1 MRRGVGWVLFVLGA
15 AACAA
20 APGRSTAPARLSPAR
35 TSADRP
41 RTALE
46 DTAAREP
53 VLADYALYFRARAAA
68 DTRPADA
75 VALARELVSSHPDSI
90 WVGRARLLEGEL
102 FRGSADL
109 GAARGAFDAASAA
122 LPSGSPWW
130 LRAML
135 ERAETAA
142 ALGDAEGALDVA
154 HEIRRVAPRGIAA
167 RRARRLTER
176 IHRAR
181 PDLVVDHVDE
191 AELRLRAGDARGA
204 RDESE
209 AALGAELSPALEA
222 RALWV
227 RAQAEHALGLSAA
240 ESTCVAL
247 ADRVPSEPLA
257 ARALV
262 AAAGWRWN
270 ADDDP
275 GALRL
280 FRDVLRRFPD
290 RPQAAEALYGM
301 GRIAQE
307 EGRYDEAR
315 KSYARIADEFPE
327 ADLAA
332 EARWRAAWMRYL
344 GGDMAAAERDYARV
358 AAQSRDA
365 PRVAAEYWRARA
377 LERLGREDEARSRFA
392 RLVDVH
398 PTSYYAELADERLG
412 RPPPA
417 GNPVAPPP
425 PPFPAELAGPHAERA
440 RVLSALGFRSFARRE
455 LDALSD
461 ADAPRPALVDGYR
474 AIGAIGAAL
483 RVAAGEHRAFSAPPT
498 ETLYP
503 LGYWEVVLPAAR
515 AEGVDPLLVVS
526 LIRQESLFD
535 PDAVSSA
542 GARGLMQLLPA
553 TARHIRAADGGPSP
567 TPAALHDVATNVQL
581 GVTLLARL
589 LDRYAGS
596 MVKALAA
603 YNGGEEAVAKWE
615 RRYAGRAP
623 DEFVELI
630 SYRETR
636 DYVKAVLRNL
646 RAYRQLYAAASPSTS
661 SAGSPPN
668 APFDM
673 TTTTSPGRALATR

>member
-1 MRRGVGWVLFVLGA
+1 MRRGVGWVVCLIGV

-20 APGRSTAPARLSPAR
+20 APGRSTAPAHPVRASP
-35 TSADRP
+35 DRSLTP
-41 RTALE
+41 LE
-46 DTAAREP
+46 DAAAREP
-53 VLADYALYFRARAAA
+53 ALADYALWFRARAAA
-68 DTRPADA
+68 GARPADA
-75 VALARELVSSHPDSI
+75 LALARELVTTHPDSI
-90 WVGRARLLEGEL
+90 WVGRARLLEGDL
-102 FRGSADL
+102 LRRKGDL
-109 GAARGAFDAASAA
+109 GAARSAFDAAGTA

-130 LRAML
+130 LRATL
-135 ERAETAA
+135 GRAETAA
-142 ALGDAEGALDVA
+142 ALGDADGALEVA
-154 HEIRRVAPRGIAA
+154 HDIRRVAPRGIAA

-176 IHRAR
+176 LRRAR

-204 RDESE
+204 RDETE
-209 AALGAELSPALEA
+209 VALGSELAPAFEA

-227 RAQAEHALGLSAA
+227 RAQAEHALALPAA
-240 ESTCVAL
+240 ESTCLAL
-247 ADRVPSEPLA
+247 ADRVPSDPLA

-280 FRDVLRRFPD
+280 FRDVVRRFPD

-327 ADLAA
+327 AEVAA

-344 GGDMAAAERDYARV
+344 AGDMAAAEHDYARV
-358 AAQSRDA
+358 AAESRDA

-377 LERLGREDEARSRFA
+377 LERLGREDEARQGFA
-392 RLVDVH
+392 HLVDLN
-398 PTSYYAELADERLG
+398 PTSYYAGLAEERLG
-412 RPPPA
+412 RPAPA
-417 GNPVAPPP
+417 SNPVAPPP

-440 RVLSALGFRSFARRE
+440 RVLSTLGFGRSARRE
-455 LDALSD
+455 LDALAD
-461 ADAPRPALVDGYR
+461 ADAPRPALVDAYR
-474 AIGAIGAAL
+474 AIGAISPAVRLAAAEP
-483 RVAAGEHRAFSAPPT
+483 RSFSAPPT

-503 LGYWEVVLPAAR
+503 LGYWDVVEPAAR

-542 GARGLMQLLPA
+542 GARGLMQLLPS
-553 TARHIRAADGGPSP
+553 TARRVHAADGGAAP
-567 TPAALHDVATNVQL
+567 TSAALHDVATNVRL
-581 GVTLLARL
+581 GVTLLSRL
-589 LDRYAGS
+589 LTRYGGS
-596 MVKALAA
+596 TVKALAA
-603 YNGGEEAVAKWE
+603 YNGGEDAVAKWE
-615 RRYAGRAP
+615 RRYAGREP

-646 RAYRQLYAAASPSTS
+646 RAYRQLYAAPSASTS
-661 SAGSPPN
+661 SVGSPPN

-673 TTTTSPGRALATR
+673 TMTTSPDRALATR